1 MSPDILAI
9 YRMYYRYV
17 QEWNT
22 SISYSS
28 FKLLKL
34 KMPNN
39 QRIIRREFSEKKSG
53 SVFFFF
59 FTAKARKRVTSGDVR
74 YLKGDLKV
82 VKRPVLTGG
91 PERGLIYSAS
101 PRGHRDSSLN
111 AETRKRS
118 ASRSHGSAAR
128 RPFLRTEARNGK
140 ENMEMAVAR
149 QRA

>member
-1 MSPDILAI
+1 M
-9 YRMYYRYV
+9 
-17 QEWNT
+17 
-22 SISYSS
+22 
-28 FKLLKL
+28 
-34 KMPNN
+34 
-39 QRIIRREFSEKKSG
+39 
-53 SVFFFF
+53 
-59 FTAKARKRVTSGDVR
+59 TSGDVR

-82 VKRPVLTGG
+82 VKRPVLTG
-91 PERGLIYSAS
+91 GLIYSAS